1 MRCAVDSWRTT
12 VSGLLVILAGVV
24 LMIRSTDP
32 TVQTTAGA
40 LVVAGIGLVR
50 AKDA

>member
-1 MRCAVDSWRTT
+1 MKTAAESWRTT
-12 VSGLLVILAGVV
+12 IAGLVVVLAGVV
-24 LMIRSTDP
+24 LMIRATDS

-40 LVVAGIGLVR
+40 LVVAGLGLVR